1 MSGSGGCALRAGS
14 NDVSGRRTR
23 NAATV
28 QQDGPSHSKLQHLQ
42 RARMQLDQHRHDSIR
57 RLTNAA
63 QRFAEQPPD
72 HCARLH
78 RVPSRVLNCISARL
92 AAADFA
98 GGTPR
103 CHDWRGWCC
112 PAASLSGRH
121 QGQAPRR
128 SRAPSKG
135 VAAAHAFRV
144 APAPGA
150 QSAEAFLAPLR
161 WLLGRS

>member
-1 MSGSGGCALRAGS
+1 
-14 NDVSGRRTR
+14 
-23 NAATV
+23 
-28 QQDGPSHSKLQHLQ
+28 
-42 RARMQLDQHRHDSIR
+42 MQLDQHRHDSIR
-57 RLTNAA
+57 RLINAA
-63 QRFAEQPPD
+63 QRFAEQPPE

-103 CHDWRGWCC
+103 CHDWRGCCC

-150 QSAEAFLAPLR
+150 QSAGAFPVPLR
-161 WLLGRS
+161 WSLGRSCRQPCVDGLYARGQFGAAITPSGPTRGRRRRKHCCPGPRCRR